1 MRIIAMRKTLLLI
14 VLGLLGAMFVMS
26 TSRNN
31 TPDILKKGNISLEI
45 SKKSS
50 SAQPN
55 QEMYSFKMEGFNKDR
70 KVEWGLEGESAS
82 IVMDKVNI
90 KNLKA
95 VYYKDDT
102 TFDLL
107 AEKAIYDKKTQEVEL
122 MNNIVGKS
130 SDGGEL
136 ATDYAKWN
144 SELEEIT
151 TDSPVVV
158 TRENLTCKGKGLI
171 TRPKLNWVSFTR
183 DIEVDFGEDKRI
195 TCDGPFEIDHDKN
208 IAIFNKNVKV
218 YDKESVMYA
227 DKLTV
232 YMEPETNKVLD
243 VVTEGN
249 VKIVHKG
256 ELEDMSNFGKV
267 SF

>member
-1 MRIIAMRKTLLLI
+1 MRIITIRKTLLLI
-14 VLGLLGAMFVMS
+14 ILGLVCVMFVIS
-26 TSRNN
+26 NKNN
-31 TPDILKKGNISLEI
+31 IPDISKKGDISLEI
-45 SKKSS
+45 SKESS
-50 SAQPN
+50 PIHSN
-55 QEMYSFKMEGFNKDR
+55 QEMYSFKVEGFNKDR

-90 KNLKA
+90 KNLTA
-95 VYYKDDT
+95 IYFKDDT
-102 TFDLL
+102 TFNLV
-107 AEKAIYDKKTQEVEL
+107 AENAIYDKKTQEVEL
-122 MNNIVGKS
+122 MDNVVGKS

-144 SELEEIT
+144 SGLEEIT
-151 TDSPVVV
+151 TDSIVVV
-158 TRENLTCKGKGLI
+158 TRENLTCTGKGLI
-171 TRPKLNWVSFTR
+171 TRPKLNWVSFTK

-208 IAIFNKNVKV
+208 LAIFNNNVKV
-218 YDKESVMYA
+218 YDKESVMDT

-232 YMEPETNKVLD
+232 YLEPETNKVLS

-256 ELEDMSNFGKV
+256 ELEDISNFGKV